1 MLNIYRLHTEKCVA
15 NRKLPKEARYDREY
29 RRCQCPIHV
38 EGMIGGE
45 MIRRSLKTSN
55 WQRASQ
61 TISEAEARGTW
72 EVPAAPQ
79 QSQGP
84 TVAEA
89 IEKFLLDARTRLRPP
104 TVKKYEVLLKRER
117 VTGPGRFDPTRH
129 SPTLSEFAASRAI
142 QLLSEINVETM
153 REFRQYWKDGHLAAT
168 KKLERL
174 RSFLGY
180 CVDNEW
186 IAKNPASAVKVPEP
200 TQDEQCPT
208 LPFEDDELRRIYD
221 GLPKYAAARHEASRG
236 KAIDS
241 DHLVR
246 FEALIRLMEH
256 SGLAIGDA
264 TRLDTSRINGDRLFL
279 RRMKTGTRVY
289 LPLPP
294 FVMEALNA
302 LTPYQGKYYF
312 WTGDG
317 LADTQAG
324 NYRRTLRK
332 LCDQAKVSDAH
343 PHRFRDTFAVR
354 LLREGVPLERVSKL
368 LGHKSIKITEQHYW
382 PWVQSLQTQLEDDV
396 RRAWTASP
404 SKPKKLAVIE
414 GGKTKVG

>member
-1 MLNIYRLHTEKCVA
+1 MLNIYRLHTEQCVE
-15 NRKLPKEARYDREY
+15 NRKLPKEARYDRSY

-38 EGMIGGE
+38 EGMIGGK
-45 MIRRSLKTSN
+45 MIRRGLKTSN
-55 WQRASQ
+55 WQRATQ
-61 TISEAEARGTW
+61 IINEADARGTW
-72 EVPAAPQ
+72 EAPEVTP

-84 TVAEA
+84 TIEEA
-89 IEKFLLDARTRLRPP
+89 IEKFLIDARSRLRPP
-104 TVKKYEVLLKRER
+104 TVKKYEVLLKRAR
-117 VTGPGRFDPTRH
+117 VTAPGRFDPTKH
-129 SPTLSEFAASRAI
+129 SPTLSEFAASRAL

-153 REFRQYWKDGHLAAT
+153 REFRQLWKDGHVAGT

-174 RSFLGY
+174 RSFLGF

-200 TQDEQCPT
+200 TEEEQCPT

-221 GLPKYAAARHEASRG
+221 GLPKFASERHETSRG
-236 KAIDS
+236 SSVDS

-264 TRLDTSRINGDRLFL
+264 TRLDTSRIAGDRLFL

-289 LPLPP
+289 VPLPP
-294 FVMEALNA
+294 FVVEALSS
-302 LTPYQGKYYF
+302 LTLHKGKYYF

-317 LADTQAG
+317 LPDTPAG

-332 LCDQAKVSDAH
+332 LCTFVNVPNGH

-382 PWVQSLQTQLEDDV
+382 PWVQALQTQLEDDV
-396 RRAWTASP
+396 RRAWTAAP
-404 SKPKKLAVIE
+404 SKPQKPAVIE
-414 GGKTKVG
+414 GGKKAG

>member
-1 MLNIYRLHTEKCVA
+1 
-15 NRKLPKEARYDREY
+15 
-29 RRCQCPIHV
+29 
-38 EGMIGGE
+38 MIGGK
-45 MIRRSLKTSN
+45 MIRRGLKTSN
-55 WQRASQ
+55 WQRATE
-61 TISEAEARGTW
+61 TIHEAEARGTW
-72 EVPAAPQ
+72 EVPEAPA

-84 TVAEA
+84 TIEEA
-89 IEKFLLDARTRLRPP
+89 IEKFMLDARTRLRPP
-104 TVKKYEVLLKRER
+104 TIKKYEVLLKRQR
-117 VTGPGRFDPTRH
+117 VAGPGRFDATKH
-129 SPTLSEFAASRAI
+129 SPTLSEFAASRAL

-153 REFRQYWKDGHLAAT
+153 REFRQLWKDGHVAGT

-174 RSFLGY
+174 RSFFGF

-200 TQDEQCPT
+200 TEEEQCPT

-221 GLPKYAAARHEASRG
+221 GLPKYAAERREASRG
-236 KAIDS
+236 RSADS

-264 TRLDTSRINGDRLFL
+264 TRLDTSRIAEDRLFL

-289 LPLPP
+289 VPLPP
-294 FVMEALNA
+294 FVVEALQA
-302 LTPYQGKYYF
+302 LTLYKGKYFF

-317 LADTQAG
+317 LPETHAG

-332 LCDQAKVSDAH
+332 LGAKVNVPDAH

-382 PWVQSLQTQLEDDV
+382 PWVQSLQTQLEEDV
-396 RRAWTASP
+396 RRAWTAAP
-404 SKPKKLAVIE
+404 SKPQKLAVID
-414 GGKTKVG
+414 GGKKAS

>member
-1 MLNIYRLHTEKCVA
+1 VLNIYRLHTEQCVE
-15 NRKLPKEARYDREY
+15 NRKLPKEARYDRGY

-38 EGMIGGE
+38 EGMIGGK
-45 MIRRSLKTSN
+45 MIRRGLKTSN
-55 WQRASQ
+55 WQRATE
-61 TISEAEARGTW
+61 TIHEAEARGTW
-72 EVPAAPQ
+72 EVPEAPA

-84 TVAEA
+84 TIEEA
-89 IEKFLLDARTRLRPP
+89 IEKFMLDARTRLRPP
-104 TVKKYEVLLKRER
+104 TIKKYEVLLKRQR
-117 VTGPGRFDPTRH
+117 VAGPGRFDATKH
-129 SPTLSEFAASRAI
+129 SPTLSEFAASRAL

-153 REFRQYWKDGHLAAT
+153 REFRQLWKDGHVAGT

-174 RSFLGY
+174 RSFFGF

-200 TQDEQCPT
+200 TEEEQCPT

-221 GLPKYAAARHEASRG
+221 GLPKYAAERREASRG
-236 KAIDS
+236 RSADS

-264 TRLDTSRINGDRLFL
+264 TRLDTSRIAEDRLFL

-289 LPLPP
+289 VPLPP
-294 FVMEALNA
+294 FVVEALQA
-302 LTPYQGKYYF
+302 LTLYKGKYFF

-317 LADTQAG
+317 LPETHAG

-332 LCDQAKVSDAH
+332 LGAKVNVPDAH

-382 PWVQSLQTQLEDDV
+382 PWVQSLQTQLEEDV
-396 RRAWTASP
+396 RRAWTAAP
-404 SKPKKLAVIE
+404 SKPQKLAVID
-414 GGKTKVG
+414 GGKKAS